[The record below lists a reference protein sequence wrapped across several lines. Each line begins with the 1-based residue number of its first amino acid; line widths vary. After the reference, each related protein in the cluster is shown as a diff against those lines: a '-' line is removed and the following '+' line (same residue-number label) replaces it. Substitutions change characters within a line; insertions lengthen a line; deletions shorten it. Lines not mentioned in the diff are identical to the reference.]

1 MNITKGKQKT
11 AVRAVIYGVEGI
23 GKSTFAAGLP
33 SPLFLDLEKGTGHLD
48 VARADVE
55 TWQELETALTE
66 CLTTEYQTIIIDTAD
81 WAEAACAEVVLKK
94 HGKKSIEDFG
104 FGKGYVILAEEFRK
118 VIARAEALISRGK
131 NVVFLA
137 HSKVVRQSPPD
148 QTDGFDRYELKLAKQ
163 VAPILKEW
171 ADLLGFANFRSQV
184 VEGTDGRTKAT
195 GGKERLLHLEHS
207 AAWDAKNRFG
217 LPASVPFSPEHVLAC
232 FEGVQPRAP
241 QTVAAPAKQAEALVA
256 DTVLAEI
263 YAIGQKSPGAKKVLE
278 RAIDH
283 FEVVDLI
290 ELTAQQAAQIL
301 KRMQEEAAK

>member
-1 MNITKGKQKT
+1 MNITKGKQRQ

-33 SPLFLDLEKGTGHLD
+33 GPLFLDLEKGTSHLD
-48 VARADVE
+48 ISRVE
-55 TWQELETALTE
+55 IDTWGDLEAALNE
-66 CLTTEYQTIIIDTAD
+66 CLTTDYETIVIDTAD

-118 VIARAEALISRGK
+118 LIARAEALISRGK

-207 AAWDAKNRFG
+207 AAWDAKNRFA

-232 FEGVQPRAP
+232 FQGAQPRAP
-241 QTVAAPAKQAEALVA
+241 QTVTAPVKAAEALVA
-256 DTVLAEI
+256 AGDLEQMEQLA
-263 YAIGQKSPGAKKVLE
+263 AKSPAARRVLE
-278 RAIDH
+278 LAQDH
-283 FEVVDLI
+283 YRVVDLC
-290 ELTAQQAAQIL
+290 ELTAQQAFKIL
-301 KRMQEEAAK
+301 KRMSEEAAK

>member
-1 MNITKGKQKT
+1 MNITKGKQRQ

-33 SPLFLDLEKGTGHLD
+33 NPLFLDLEKGTAHLD
-48 VARADVE
+48 VSRAEIE
-55 TWQELETALTE
+55 TWQELEAALGE
-66 CLTTEYQTIIIDTAD
+66 CVTTDFQTIVIDTAD
-81 WAEAACAEVVLKK
+81 WAEAACAEMVLKK

-118 VIARAEALISRGK
+118 VIARAETLVSRGK

-171 ADLLGFANFRSQV
+171 ADLLGFANFKTQV
-184 VEGTDGRTKAT
+184 VEGSDGRNKIT
-195 GGKERLLHLEHS
+195 GGKERVLFLEHS

-217 LPASVPFSPEHVLAC
+217 LPASVPFRSESVREI
-232 FEGVQPRAP
+232 FEGVTARAP
-241 QTVAAPAKQAEALVA
+241 IPAPAPKPESANVAA
-256 DTVLAEI
+256 DVLAEI
-263 YAIGQKSPGAKKVLE
+263 QTIAHKSSPAARVLA
-278 RAIDH
+278 RAQDH
-283 FEVVDLI
+283 YSVV
-290 ELTAQQAAQIL
+290 ELSEFTAEQAAAVL
-301 KRMQEEAAK
+301 KRMKEEAAK

>member
-1 MNITKGKQKT
+1 
-11 AVRAVIYGVEGI
+11 V
-23 GKSTFAAGLP
+23 
-33 SPLFLDLEKGTGHLD
+33 
-48 VARADVE
+48 
-55 TWQELETALTE
+55 
-66 CLTTEYQTIIIDTAD
+66 IDTAD

-217 LPASVPFSPEHVLAC
+217 LPASVPFSPEHVIAC

-241 QTVAAPAKQAEALVA
+241 QTVAAPAKIEINAFIGILKEIEALA
-256 DTVLAEI
+256 
-263 YAIGQKSPGAKKVLE
+263 GNSPAAKRVME
-278 RAIDH
+278 RAQDH
-283 FEVVDLI
+283 YQVVDTS
-290 ELTAQQAAQIL
+290 EFTAEQATQVL
-301 KRMQEEAAK
+301 KRMREEAAK

>member
-55 TWQELETALTE
+55 TWAELETALTE
-66 CLTTEYQTIIIDTAD
+66 CIQTEYQTIIIDTAD

-241 QTVAAPAKQAEALVA
+241 QTVAAPAMVTGELVC
-256 DTVLAEI
+256 DPLLNEISFLASR
-263 YAIGQKSPGAKKVLE
+263 SPAAKRVLE
-278 RAIDH
+278 RAQNH
-283 FEVVDLI
+283 YEVVELS
-290 ELTAQQAAQIL
+290 ELTTEQAAQIL
-301 KRMQEEAAK
+301 KRMKEEAAK

>member
-1 MNITKGKQKT
+1 MNIVKGKQKQ

-33 SPLFLDLEKGTGHLD
+33 SPLFLDLEKGTSHLD
-48 VARADVE
+48 ISRVE
-55 TWQELETALTE
+55 IDTWSDLEAALNE
-66 CLTTEYQTIIIDTAD
+66 CLTTDFETIVIDTAD

-118 VIARAEALISRGK
+118 VIAKAEALISRGK

-195 GGKERLLHLEHS
+195 GGKERILHLEHS
-207 AAWDAKNRFG
+207 AAWDAKNRFN

-232 FEGVQPRAP
+232 FQVVQPRAP
-241 QTVAAPAKQAEALVA
+241 QTVAAPVKAEAP
-256 DTVLAEI
+256 VLPAILHEI
-263 YAIGQKSPGAKKVLE
+263 DELAVKSPAAKRVLD
-278 RAIDH
+278 RAQDHYQVIDWSE
-283 FEVVDLI
+283 F
-290 ELTAQQAAQIL
+290 TAEQATQVL
-301 KRMQEEAAK
+301 KRMKEEAAK

>member
-33 SPLFLDLEKGTGHLD
+33 GPLFLDLEKGTSHLD
-48 VARADVE
+48 ISRVE
-55 TWQELETALTE
+55 IDTWGDLEAALSE
-66 CLTTEYQTIIIDTAD
+66 CLTTDFETIVIDTAD

-118 VIARAEALISRGK
+118 VIAKAEALISRGK

-217 LPASVPFSPEHVLAC
+217 LPASVPFAPEHVLAC
-232 FEGVQPRAP
+232 FQGVQPRAP
-241 QTVAAPAKQAEALVA
+241 QIAAAPVKAADALVA
-256 DTVLAEI
+256 AGDLEQMEQLA
-263 YAIGQKSPGAKKVLE
+263 AKSPAARRVLE
-278 RAIDH
+278 LAQDH
-283 FEVVDLI
+283 YRVVDLC
-290 ELTAQQAAQIL
+290 ELTAQQATKIL

>member
-1 MNITKGKQKT
+1 MNITKGKQKQ

-33 SPLFLDLEKGTGHLD
+33 GPLFLDLEKGTSHLEIS
-48 VARADVE
+48 RVE
-55 TWQELETALTE
+55 IDTWGDLEAALNE
-66 CLTTEYQTIIIDTAD
+66 CLTTEFETIVIDTAD

-118 VIARAEALISRGK
+118 VIAKAEALISRGK

-163 VAPILKEW
+163 VSPILKEW

-195 GGKERLLHLEHS
+195 GGKERILHLEHS
-207 AAWDAKNRFG
+207 AAWDAKNRFA
-217 LPASVPFSPEHVLAC
+217 LPASVPFAPEHILAC
-232 FEGVQPRAP
+232 FQGVQPRAP
-241 QTVAAPAKQAEALVA
+241 QTVAAPVKSAEALVA
-256 DTVLAEI
+256 AGDLEQMEQLA
-263 YAIGQKSPGAKKVLE
+263 AKSPAARRVLE
-278 RAIDH
+278 LAQDH
-283 FEVVDLI
+283 YRVVDLC
-290 ELTAQQAAQIL
+290 ELTAQQAFKIL
-301 KRMQEEAAK
+301 KRMSEEAAK